1 MPSYNEFTSS
11 LFTME
16 PTAPAAALAPRP
28 VTHQGAQHPLAEAQP
43 GERSAS
49 AEATIDLDSLNPAY
63 RFQNPATVYVLRDEL
78 HPHTAQR
85 AHPTKRL
92 CDPPQERQFD
102 QRDLLYL
109 HNADIFPQP
118 S

>member
-49 AEATIDLDSLNPAY
+49 AEATIDLDSLNPAQRKAGLDY
-63 RFQNPATVYVLRDEL
+63 FYVNEEIKNKVKSAKIL
-78 HPHTAQR
+78 
-85 AHPTKRL
+85 
-92 CDPPQERQFD
+92 
-102 QRDLLYL
+102 
-109 HNADIFPQP
+109 NDIY
-118 S
+118 